1 MSMNQ
6 AAGVG
11 PAPDAPDQSAHVV
24 PAAAQPTVVASVTG
38 EDFPPPPYGA
48 ALLPDD
54 PPVIGGFWL
63 DGRLAARASGIA
75 FLAHDGESSSKG
87 GIAPPVMLIVLSQGA
102 AEDAA
107 ARDRLAGEVNKMHAD
122 TVLARGGADQDDGR
136 LGYKFRGNPS
146 EPIPS
151 DDTPEA
157 PWVALAYDGT
167 VDAIAEADRVLRSVD
182 LSSTPPIGAMRGPN
196 FQLPWVTRTKPG
208 NWRRWPLPWPRRTD
222 RASWVAVLVSWLLM
236 LVLAA
241 LALLIVVLLFQ
252 NPPPPN
258 PNGGGGGSDS
268 SASSSATSSGN
279 DSPSGSGSPS
289 QSGTQTASESGSP
302 TSGSPTASGSDSGSQ
317 SASPSDSGS
326 ASGSPTD
333 SPGGHDSPQQ
343 TASMISPTSGTASQ
357 GQPSINPDLW
367 HH

>member
-1 MSMNQ
+1 MSIDR
-6 AAGVG
+6 AEGFG
-11 PAPDAPDQSAHVV
+11 PAPDAPDV
-24 PAAAQPTVVASVTG
+24 PAGLSPTVTAATG
-38 EDFPPPPYGA
+38 EAFPPPPYGA

-87 GIAPPVMLIVLSQGA
+87 ADAPPVMLIVLSQGA

-122 TVLARGGADQDDGR
+122 TVLARGGADQDNGR
-136 LGYKFRGNPS
+136 LAHKYRAAAE

-151 DDTPEA
+151 DDMPEA

-182 LSSTPPIGAMRGPN
+182 LSSTPPIGTVRGPG

-208 NWRRWPLPWPRRTD
+208 NWRRWPMPWPRRND
-222 RASWVAVLVSWLLM
+222 RASWVTILVSWLLM

-241 LALLIVVLLFQ
+241 LALLIIVLLFQ
-252 NPPPPN
+252 NPPPPSGGGGGG
-258 PNGGGGGSDS
+258 GGGGGS
-268 SASSSATSSGN
+268 SASASASAEG
-279 DSPSGSGSPS
+279 SGSGSPS
-289 QSGTQTASESGSP
+289 E
-302 TSGSPTASGSDSGSQ
+302 SGSQ
-317 SASPSDSGS
+317 SGT
-326 ASGSPTD
+326 PTD
-333 SPGGHDSPQQ
+333 SPGGHDSPTQ

-357 GQPSINPDLW
+357 GQPSLDPDL
-367 HH
+367 